1 MKRKIY
7 FYCLSLL
14 FLFVISC
21 NEQIESEKTPRVLSE
36 TTIPLKTRILDEHS
50 AENGA
55 LKKGIILDKSQQNQL
70 FLSQIDEAQ
79 KDLSSYP
86 DIQYYC
92 LDSIAHNKNG
102 TALLISRLY
111 EMEDFVWIAL
121 YDSDMKLKDFRTV
134 FFDEYAESAHH
145 IYAQFENPLITLS
158 EYKMDLGSGD
168 ETNDT
173 SLFSISEDLVFSKG
187 AKK

>member
-1 MKRKIY
+1 MKRKIH
-7 FYCLSLL
+7 FYWLSLL

-21 NEQIESEKTPRVLSE
+21 NEQIEAEKTPLVQSE

-70 FLSQIDEAQ
+70 FLSQIDPAQ
-79 KDLSSYP
+79 KDLNSYP

-92 LDSIAHNKNG
+92 LDTIAHNKNG

-111 EMEDFVWIAL
+111 EMEDFVWIVL
-121 YDSDMKLKDFRTV
+121 YDSDRKLKDFRTV

-173 SLFSISEDLVFSKG
+173 MQFSISKDLVFSEG

>member
-1 MKRKIY
+1 MKRKIH
-7 FYCLSLL
+7 FYWLPL
-14 FLFVISC
+14 FLFFIVSC
-21 NEQIESEKTPRVLSE
+21 NEQIESEKTPLVQSE
-36 TTIPLKTRILDEHS
+36 TTIPLEKRVLDEHS

-55 LKKGIILDKSQQNQL
+55 LKKGKILDKTQQNL
-70 FLSQIDEAQ
+70 LSLSQIDPAQ
-79 KDLSSYP
+79 KDLNSYP

-92 LDSIAHNKNG
+92 LDTIAHNKNG

-111 EMEDFVWIAL
+111 EMEDFVWIVM
-121 YDSDMKLKDFRTV
+121 YDSDRKLKDFKTV
-134 FFDEYAESAHH
+134 FYDEYAESAHH
-145 IYAQFENPLITLS
+145 IYAQFKHSVITLS

-168 ETNDT
+168 ETNNT